1 MDSKIMVYNN
11 RHDTPQRSTVMPRT
25 KAQINTQEEPF
36 GIRLALFRQSAGY
49 SQRDLAR
56 ETGISQRMIAYYEK
70 QPQYPPMHV
79 LSVLAEALGVPT
91 GELLS
96 LKNKKAGN
104 KVKDMRIRRRLG
116 QIEELEEKEKRQVIQ
131 LLDTFIE
138 KNRLK
143 QQA

>member
-1 MDSKIMVYNN
+1 MPKSKV
-11 RHDTPQRSTVMPRT
+11 
-25 KAQINTQEEPF
+25 QINPDEEPF
-36 GIRLALFRQSAGY
+36 GARLARFRQNAGY

-79 LSVLAEALGVPT
+79 LTALAAALGIPLQET
-91 GELLS
+91 MGQKGKRAGEIR
-96 LKNKKAGN
+96 
-104 KVKDMRIRRRLG
+104 DMRLRRRLE
-116 QIEELEEKEKRQVIQ
+116 QIEELEEKEKKQVIQ

-143 QQA
+143 QQAMGE